1 MSTTPASNQ
10 ELATKIALE
19 LTTLTLERLNV
30 RVTHES
36 IETFLNTSQLR
47 DIIKNKMDMM
57 EALDDCEEY
66 ILKSNS
72 QINEIKQKFQETTAK
87 WQACA
92 TKFFNAAVLRSTYEV
107 PDYDTSEAIKMF
119 KSIRMF
125 SF

>member
-1 MSTTPASNQ
+1 MSTPNEA
-10 ELATKIALE
+10 LATKMALE

-36 IETFLNTSQLR
+36 IETFLTASQLR

-57 EALDDCEEY
+57 ETLDDCEEY
-66 ILKSNS
+66 ILKSHT
-72 QINEIKQKFQETTAK
+72 QINDLKQKIQETTSK

-92 TKFFNAAVLRSTYEV
+92 TKFFNAAVLRASYEV